1 MSDASPLAVAMFV
14 VTFICFCALLIDL
27 TRGGRKTFERKP
39 EPEQPSCFGE
49 YAFRHPH
56 ITAERDCRNCPF
68 LFDCH
73 ESSPF
78 QHA

>member
-1 MSDASPLAVAMFV
+1 MDPSPMSLALLAVAAF
-14 VTFICFCALLIDL
+14 LLVMEI
-27 TRGGRKTFERKP
+27 RACRAEMSKP

-73 ESSPF
+73 EDSPF
-78 QHA
+78 EHDKGDLP